1 MTFDEMPVGHTRQ
14 HCACGNCEWCWE
26 MLVHSV
32 YEEPLDREVQSGGSA
47 EENGTNGA
55 PGSVYCRHCA
65 LVLLDDSRNW
75 IASYVRTRLLIMSTD
90 PLRISRHTVEV
101 VAQAVRDRFFS
112 DTDAILRRILDRAA
126 MRYLL
131 DGSSTIMAEDVRIA
145 LRSVEPADE
154 M

>member
-1 MTFDEMPVGHTRQ
+1 
-14 HCACGNCEWCWE
+14 
-26 MLVHSV
+26 
-32 YEEPLDREVQSGGSA
+32 
-47 EENGTNGA
+47 
-55 PGSVYCRHCA
+55 
-65 LVLLDDSRNW
+65 
-75 IASYVRTRLLIMSTD
+75 MSTD